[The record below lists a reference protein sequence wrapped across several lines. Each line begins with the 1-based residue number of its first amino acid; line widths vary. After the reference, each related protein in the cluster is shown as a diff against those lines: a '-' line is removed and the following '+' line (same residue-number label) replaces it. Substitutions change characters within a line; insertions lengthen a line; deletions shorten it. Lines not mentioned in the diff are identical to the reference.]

1 MQFNGVEVEKIYK
14 DTDGKYYYDD
24 PANTPPKTPVPNSE
38 EIYAD
43 IGLGLK
49 ISDSAQV
56 DSRTAFQVSFSGLEI
71 LGFGEPI
78 TGKDGTPN
86 VASNIYDLLTQL
98 QNSITPPLK
107 KTETD
112 DALRHL
118 LSMTDQVG
126 MMRTDLGTRMNFLE
140 RTKSGLE
147 ADIENMTG
155 LETDLISSD
164 PAQEAIKMKE
174 CEYSW
179 LAILQLGSKV
189 LPSSLLDFMN

>member
-1 MQFNGVEVEKIYK
+1 
-14 DTDGKYYYDD
+14 
-24 PANTPPKTPVPNSE
+24 
-38 EIYAD
+38 
-43 IGLGLK
+43 
-49 ISDSAQV
+49 
-56 DSRTAFQVSFSGLEI
+56 
-71 LGFGEPI
+71 
-78 TGKDGTPN
+78 
-86 VASNIYDLLTQL
+86 
-98 QNSITPPLK
+98 
-107 KTETD
+107 
-112 DALRHL
+112 
-118 LSMTDQVG
+118 MTDQVG